1 MGTSIAVRRGLVVA
15 SLVVVAV
22 VSACD
27 ARQPPDV
34 PSESPV
40 PSPAPTW
47 FGPAISYEEAYRR
60 IPMEGTED
68 VRLIWEVPELS
79 DPAESEA
86 VLATRRFIA
95 IDHFRGSVARP
106 NEHAYL
112 YQYVATR
119 NYMQI
124 YPAHGPDPRATN
136 RPDVGTVWIWVMA
149 VRRVAPD
156 EIRVETC
163 TDIGWLHEVPGPTE
177 EPRLPRS
184 PLEWYRVKLE
194 RGGDGVER
202 WLVDGVNPNA
212 DRDLGPEAVER
223 CDSWAT
229 HTP

>member
-1 MGTSIAVRRGLVVA
+1 MS
-15 SLVVVAV
+15 
-22 VSACD
+22 
-27 ARQPPDV
+27 
-34 PSESPV
+34 
-40 PSPAPTW
+40 PTW
-47 FGPAISYEEAYRR
+47 WGPDITHEEAYRR
-60 IPMEGTED
+60 ISLDGTAAL
-68 VRLIWEVPELS
+68 RLYWELPEVT
-79 DPAESEA
+79 DPGEAEA
-86 VLATRRFIA
+86 LLVTRRFIA
-95 IDHFRGSVARP
+95 LDHHRGSIELPDR
-106 NEHAYL
+106 ESYL
-112 YQYVATR
+112 YQYIASR
-119 NYMQI
+119 NFIEQHF
-124 YPAHGPDPRATN
+124 PPGGPDGLATN